1 MTTTCSHCGCGRRA
15 FLRNAMGTVASTL
28 ILSGCRKSIDASDS
42 GSDAAPNA
50 STSTASVRFVDRAK
64 ESGLNYKWSVAGPH
78 PLTILQT
85 IGNGCAFLDFNNDGN
100 LDILL
105 VGPKLA
111 LYQGDGRGN
120 FTDVT
125 HATGLDTFH
134 GNFLGCAVGDYN
146 NDGFS
151 DLYISGYQTGLLL
164 QNNGG
169 RKFID
174 VTQQAG
180 LPPQPWGTSCGFA
193 DLTGNG
199 RLDLYVG
206 NYAEFNAHT
215 NPQLCKFVTAAHG
228 TVLSSCGPTYYQAIK
243 GKIYHNQGSGR
254 FVDVTNAWG
263 GSEQSGRTLGV
274 AFADYDS
281 SGRVSFALANDE
293 TPGNLFHN
301 VSSGRFE
308 DVGAAAGV
316 AHDRDGA
323 IHGGMGIDWGD
334 YDNDGKLDLFVATF
348 QNEAK
353 CLYHN
358 DGGGLFT
365 DVSYPSGIGPAAL
378 PYVAFGAKF
387 LDADNDGWLDI
398 LIANGHVQDNIDLI
412 ENARYRQPI
421 QYFQNSGTR
430 PATFLD
436 DSASVGLRALSPIV
450 GRGIAVGDYDNDGR
464 MDALVVNSE
473 GAPILL
479 HNESVSNAHQWVGFA
494 LTGAPGINRDAYGT
508 EITLHLDGLDLLRQC
523 QTAGSY
529 LSASDK
535 RVHFGL
541 GSHVLPGQTI
551 PHMSVRWPNGKQ
563 DQWRN
568 VPIGRYLQLCPGRC
582 PY

>member
-1 MTTTCSHCGCGRRA
+1 MIILGSHSDIGRRA
-15 FLRNAMGTVASTL
+15 FLRNAVGTLATTL
-28 ILSGCRKSIDASDS
+28 AFSGCRKSTEASNRKPGTS
-42 GSDAAPNA
+42 AQNEIGS
-50 STSTASVRFVDRAK
+50 ASVRFVDRAK
-64 ESGLNYKWSVAGPH
+64 EAGLNYKWKVSGPH

-105 VGPKLA
+105 VGPQLA

-125 HATGLDTFH
+125 RSTGLDRFH
-134 GNFLGCAVGDYN
+134 GHFLGCAVGDYD
-146 NDGFS
+146 NDGFA
-151 DLYISGYQTGLLL
+151 DLYISGYQSGLLL
-164 QNNGG
+164 RNNGG
-169 RKFID
+169 RTFTD

-180 LPPQPWGTSCGFA
+180 LTPQPWGTSCGFA

-206 NYAEFNAHT
+206 NYAEFNSHT
-215 NPQLCKFVTAAHG
+215 NPQLCKFVTVAHG
-228 TVLSSCGPTYYQAIK
+228 TVLSSCGPSYYQGIK
-243 GKIYHNQGSGR
+243 GKIFHNQGNGR

-274 AFADYDS
+274 AFADYDN

-301 VSSGRFE
+301 VGAGKFE

-365 DVSYPSGIGPAAL
+365 DASYPSGIGPAAL
-378 PYVAFGAKF
+378 PYVSFGAKF

-398 LIANGHVQDNIDLI
+398 LIANGHVQDNIDEI
-412 ENARYRQPI
+412 ENAHYRQPI
-421 QYFQNSGTR
+421 QYFHNSGTR
-430 PATFLD
+430 PAAFVD
-436 DSASVGLRALSPIV
+436 ASESAGLRSLSPIV
-450 GRGIAVGDYDNDGR
+450 GRGIAIGDYDNDGR
-464 MDALVVNSE
+464 MDALVVDSE

-479 HNESVSNAHQWVGFA
+479 HNESPATANRWVGFS
-494 LTGAPGINRDAYGT
+494 LTGEPGMNRDAYGT
-508 EITLHLDGLDLLRQC
+508 VITLHLDNISIMRQC
-523 QTAGSY
+523 QSAGSY

-541 GSHVLPGQTI
+541 GEYLQTGTTI
-551 PHMSVRWPNGKQ
+551 PSVSIRWPSGKQ
-563 DQWRN
+563 EQWHD
-568 VPIGRYLQLCPGRC
+568 VSTGRYLRLSPGR
-582 PY
+582 PPH